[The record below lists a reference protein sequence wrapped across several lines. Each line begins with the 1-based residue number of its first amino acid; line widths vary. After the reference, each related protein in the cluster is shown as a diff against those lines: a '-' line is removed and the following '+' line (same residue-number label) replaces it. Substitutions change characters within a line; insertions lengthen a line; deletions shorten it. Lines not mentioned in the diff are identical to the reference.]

1 MSLYGFGVV
10 SFPAFSPTY
19 LQGSAKPIINCAL
32 ALIYFL
38 YSDHR
43 VEVSISLYRT
53 EIHVS

>member
-10 SFPAFSPTY
+10 SFSVFSPTH
-19 LQGSAKPIINCAL
+19 LRGSAKPIINCAL
-32 ALIYFL
+32 ALKYFL